1 MRHEPCTACFFA
13 RFGVRTNRYIAHTC
27 DGLPMPQRPSPPY
40 IPTREEL
47 DKYLA
52 RLKEL
57 MEGPRPV
64 DNVSPESG
72 KRSTE

>member
-1 MRHEPCTACFFA
+1 MRKQHCKACSFN
-13 RFGVRTNRYIAHTC
+13 RFGVRTRISIPHTC
-27 DGLPMPQRPSPPY
+27 GGPGTPRRPSPPY
-40 IPTREEL
+40 IPTQEEL